1 MKSRVFMRNRQI
13 HHPIIITHKQSG
25 LMKKTLFTLL
35 AALAVTPALA
45 GSLNPEDWSTLTP
58 ESFIFNEDGTMTV
71 SGEYGE
77 LEYIG
82 QEYKMVNGSS
92 VAITLQFNN
101 AEFLGEEKFM
111 PSLGC
116 YLNCYFTNGG
126 FDYVGL
132 TVAAYDGMLSIYNSA
147 DGIGD
152 SVNIIDDYYSPTGD
166 ATTVTF
172 LYSVTDNYLYGDY
185 MLNGE
190 PKATFCCEGA
200 EVDTNSN
207 WSMFLSNSD
216 SGITVTDVTFT
227 APVPE
232 PTTATLSLLALAG
245 LAARRRRK

>member
-1 MKSRVFMRNRQI
+1 
-13 HHPIIITHKQSG
+13 
-25 LMKKTLFTLL
+25 MKKTLFTLL
-35 AALAVTPALA
+35 AAFAVTPVFA
-45 GSLNPEDWSTLTP
+45 GNLNPEDWYTSTP
-58 ESFIFNEDGTMTV
+58 ESFIFNEDGTMTI
-71 SGEYGE
+71 SGEYGG

-116 YLNCYFTNGG
+116 YAMCYFTNVG

-132 TVAAYDGMLSIYNSA
+132 AVTAYDGILNIFNSVA
-147 DGIGD
+147 
-152 SVNIIDDYYSPTGD
+152 SLDDYFSPTGD
-166 ATTVTF
+166 TTTVTF
-172 LYSVTDNYLYGDY
+172 LYRVTDNYLYGDY

-190 PKATFCCEGA
+190 PKATFCYEDG
-200 EVDTNSN
+200 EVDTNLN
-207 WSMFLSNSD
+207 WSISLSNSD

-245 LAARRRRK
+245 LAARRRRR